1 MTTTAKRAGL
11 AALLLAACALHFTT
25 REAAPPPASAP
36 ASRQGAGLFAFVPSM
51 QGTRPDGDVKT
62 LPDEQLVVD
71 AELAHLF
78 DYYLAGLGEKELG
91 AIKAEIER
99 ELDRRLK
106 PAPARQAKLLLA
118 SYLSYKQALA
128 GMEATLKPGG
138 DIAQSARARLLAMRQ
153 QRAAYFTA
161 AQSAGLFA
169 AGDALDDD
177 AVARLEID
185 MDKGLSAE
193 QKKARLAALDQ
204 RMPSALREEREAPA
218 KIIRLEESMAQ
229 LRAKGAGDNE
239 IYSLRAAALSP
250 EAAARLA
257 DVDRE
262 EAAWKARISAYLAQR
277 KALAAQS
284 LQAAGQNDAAL
295 QRLRDAGF
303 TPYEQRRLG
312 AYE

>member
-11 AALLLAACALHFTT
+11 AALLLAACALYFTT

-36 ASRQGAGLFAFVPSM
+36 ASKQGADLIAFVPSM

-71 AELAHLF
+71 AELGHLF
-78 DYYLAGLGEKELG
+78 DYYLAGLGEKDLG

-153 QRAAYFTA
+153 LRPAYFTA

-169 AGDALDDD
+169 AGDALEDD
-177 AVARLEID
+177 AMARLEIGFD
-185 MDKGLSAE
+185 QGLSAE
-193 QKKARLAALDQ
+193 QKKTRLAALDQ
-204 RMPSALREEREAPA
+204 RMPAALREEREAPA

-262 EAAWKARISAYLAQR
+262 EAAWKVRIGAYLAQR

-284 LQAAGQNDAAL
+284 VQAAEQNDAAL
-295 QRLRDAGF
+295 QRLRDASF
-303 TPYEQRRLG
+303 TPDEQRRLG